1 MRNRHCCVA
10 VPPPSTVLVRPHGRC
25 QRRTARPTGSE
36 SQTPAVAAVR
46 RGGAHSPGS
55 EGTWGALAGGGV
67 WVRGS
72 QALPLSRTL
81 TLLAYFIC
89 GYSLTCTAWAQKAQ
103 KKTMFLFRFQTVIC
117 SPCPLEKWIAGLF
130 QRIF

>member
-55 EGTWGALAGGGV
+55 EGTWGALAGGGGLGAGV
-67 WVRGS
+67 PSPPVVSDSHLIG
-72 QALPLSRTL
+72 
-81 TLLAYFIC
+81 LLHLWIFIDLHC
-89 GYSLTCTAWAQKAQ
+89 LGPKSS
-103 KKTMFLFRFQTVIC
+103 KKDNVFVSISNGDMFPV
-117 SPCPLEKWIAGLF
+117 SP
-130 QRIF
+130 